1 MSTFLANVIILFLGA
16 IIALVGRN
24 FLEKYVG
31 TRAQHIAEGVNFSE
45 KLDRSFA
52 DQAAKSA
59 AARLDV
65 TKAEYAMKIMG
76 LISEIDTYILNW
88 KLTAFFCS
96 DEIKEGETVEDLGIR
111 DLKKVAQLTIL
122 LLKVTGEGTILLGD
136 NVFSMVVAW
145 VKQIHELQFIQYA
158 VYDTSKKA
166 NKEKPVMSND
176 RVTTISNLSK
186 HELEPAQEQARKLS
200 TEIKNCLRNAVG
212 RDLSLRLGR
221 G

>member
-1 MSTFLANVIILFLGA
+1 MSNPLAYVGIPFLLVIIAF
-16 IIALVGRN
+16 VGRN
-24 FLEKYVG
+24 FLKKYVE

-45 KLDRSFA
+45 KLDRAFA

-122 LLKVTGEGTILLGD
+122 LLKVAGEGTILLGD
-136 NVFSMVVAW
+136 DIFSLIVAW
-145 VKQIHELQFIQYA
+145 VKQIHEIQFIQYA

-176 RVTTISNLSK
+176 RVITISNLSK

-200 TEIKNCLRNAVG
+200 TEIRNCLRKAVSK
-212 RDLSLRLGR
+212 D
-221 G
+221 